1 MDRFGEIAGAF
12 NLAQQVSAAWQGKAV
27 QGEAERARNTGWMP
41 FNIFDFATLLLEAQ
55 AWLGDDGRKLLEIG
69 AGPGPCL
76 EVARALG
83 WDTYGVEV
91 SDQMAAAARERY
103 LQVLTMDAMLY
114 KAYGNYDAVWFNR
127 VCRDRPLQ
135 MALEQKVWHD
145 MRPGAVIICANLE
158 NPPPPSWFIINDSWG
173 TEPEGLRRGVWAKP
187 G

>member
-1 MDRFGEIAGAF
+1 MH
-12 NLAQQVSAAWQGKAV
+12 NQV
-27 QGEAERARNTGWMP
+27 
-41 FNIFDFATLLLEAQ
+41 
-55 AWLGDDGRKLLEIG
+55 
-69 AGPGPCL
+69 
-76 EVARALG
+76 
-83 WDTYGVEV
+83 
-91 SDQMAAAARERY
+91 MAALEDFRVGESNRLGVGVAARLSRY

-127 VCRDRPLQ
+127 VYRDRPLQ